1 MAEHP
6 DPLAALAELPGV
18 AAAVD
23 QTRAAVDAVLW
34 PRNLGS
40 DGPALAVASRIH
52 GAQACAAIDGIDFAI
67 EAWRSGD
74 AWEDS
79 AMGRIAAGTWRGYVE
94 TPALVAVWRTAP
106 LQALARLHALVAR
119 DTEPADDLGRP
130 RQGEPDDP
138 LRLGGAPAPAE
149 VTARL
154 SLLGR
159 LVGGGGSGAPALVEA
174 AVVHG
179 ELLSLRPFSTGSG
192 IVARLA
198 TRLVM
203 AARGLDPD
211 NLTIP
216 EVGIMQLGRPAYV
229 RALKGYAS
237 GEPGGVVGWI
247 DFIGSAI
254 VVGCAAADEILVD
267 FRANGVGK
275 SR

>member
-1 MAEHP
+1 MAGNP
-6 DPLAALAELPGV
+6 DPLAALTELPGV
-18 AAAVD
+18 PAAVE
-23 QTRAAVDAVLW
+23 QSRTAVDAVLW

-40 DGPALAVASRIH
+40 DGPALAAASRVH
-52 GAQACAAIDGIDFAI
+52 GAQACAAIDGIDFAV

-79 AMGRIAAGTWRGYVE
+79 AMGRIAAGTWRGYAE
-94 TPALVAVWRTAP
+94 LPSLVAVWRSAP

-130 RQGEPDDP
+130 RTGEPDDP
-138 LRLGGAPAPAE
+138 LRLGAAPPPAE

-159 LVGGGGSGAPALVEA
+159 LVGGGGTSAPALVEA

-198 TRLVM
+198 TRLVL

-211 NLTIP
+211 NLTVP

-229 RALKGYAS
+229 KAVKGYAT
-237 GEPGGVVGWI
+237 GEPGGVAGWI
-247 DFIGSAI
+247 EFIGSSI
-254 VVGCAAADEILVD
+254 VVGCAAADEILVG
-267 FRANGVGK
+267 FRANGVGNPG
-275 SR
+275 